1 MKWLDE
7 VQNEKPTLHNILSFE
22 EFMKLFDKSPHNHIR
37 NTAHYFKDMFDYF
50 GKNEEGGFKFFSEE
64 HEDAPPVYGQFKTQN
79 EIYNN
84 IKTFIEEGFNNKFL
98 LLLGPNGSSK
108 SSIVKKIMKAAELYS
123 NSEEG
128 ALYTFSWI
136 FPIDTYTKG
145 SLALGQSQNMENLP
159 SYAKLEDKEI
169 SAIMNSELKDHP
181 LLLIPKKTRRKL
193 IEEAFEGRPN
203 ELYDLKKTYLY
214 NGELSKRNQ
223 MIFDALLYNY
233 QDNFSEVYK
242 HIRVER
248 FYINKRQSTSAVT
261 IEPQM
266 HVDATIQQITMD
278 KRMASL
284 PPSLQSLNLFS
295 LGGEAVMANRGI
307 LEFSDLLKRP
317 IEAFKYLLMTMET
330 KNINL
335 RGVLTELDTFFIG
348 SSNELHFNNF
358 KQNPD
363 YKSFKGRFNI
373 IKVPYLLNYNEEMKI
388 YNEQI
393 KNISPNCSF
402 EPHALESLCLWAVMT
417 RLRAPEAAHYV
428 DKKMGDIA
436 ISLNPLE
443 KTLLY
448 SDKKIPEKF
457 DIETKKT
464 LRRDIDAIYREYGNS
479 IPYEGMFGV
488 SPRELKKILYKLAE
502 RNSGVTFI
510 EVLDM
515 LKHLITK
522 KAAYDFLN
530 IQPIGDYHDPS
541 IFISYIEE
549 HCLNVF
555 DAELRDSLG
564 LIDNRSYEEY
574 IARYVLNVMSL
585 LKNEKIKNPIT
596 GKFEEG
602 DQYFINEFEKNIKFK
617 DSADQFRSDILS
629 KLGAYSLDNPG
640 KEIVYVEVFD
650 DLAKMLKESFRTDQ
664 RHIID
669 QVSENL
675 VFYFDDKS
683 NKKNELV
690 EKVISNLSEKYGYS
704 QRGALEL
711 TQFLISKRYSN

>member
-22 EFMKLFDKSPHNHIR
+22 EFMKLFEKSPHNHIR
-37 NTAHYFKDMFDYF
+37 NTAHYFKDMFDHF
-50 GKNEEGGFKFFSEE
+50 GRNEEGGFKFFSEE
-64 HEDAPPVYGQFKTQN
+64 HEDAPPVYGQFKTQT

-84 IKTFIEEGFNNKFL
+84 IKTFVEEGFNNKFL

-123 NSEEG
+123 SSEEG

-193 IEEAFEGRPN
+193 IEEAFEGRPD

-278 KRMASL
+278 KRLASL

-388 YNEQI
+388 YHEQI
-393 KNISPNCSF
+393 KNISPNCVF
-402 EPHALESLCLWAVMT
+402 EPHALEALCLWAVMT
-417 RLRAPEAAHYV
+417 RLRAPEAAHYP

-464 LRRDIDAIYREYGNS
+464 LRRDIDAIYREYANT

-530 IQPIGDYHDPS
+530 IQPIGDFHDPS

-549 HCLNVF
+549 HSLNVF
-555 DAELRDSLG
+555 DAELRESLG

-574 IARYVLNVMSL
+574 IERYVMNVMAII
-585 LKNEKIKNPIT
+585 KNEKIKNPIT

-602 DQYFINEFEKNIKFK
+602 DQYFVTEFEKNIKFK

-650 DLAKMLKESFRTDQ
+650 DLAKMLKESFRKDQ

-675 VFYFDDKS
+675 VFYFDEKS

-690 EKVISNLSEKYGYS
+690 DKVISNLSEKYGYS

>member
-1 MKWLDE
+1 MKWLEE
-7 VQNEKPTLHNILSFE
+7 VQNEQPTLHNILTFE
-22 EFMKLFDKSPHNHIR
+22 EFMDLFEGSPHYHAR
-37 NTAHYFKDMFDYF
+37 NTAQYFKDMFDHF
-50 GKNEEGGFKFFSEE
+50 GRNEEGGFNFFSEE
-64 HEDAPPVYGQFKTQN
+64 HDDAPPVYGQFKTQS

-84 IKTFIEEGFNNKFL
+84 IKNFIEEGFNNKFL

-108 SSIVKKIMKAAELYS
+108 SSIIKKIMKAAELYS
-123 NSEEG
+123 GSESG

-145 SLALGQSQNMENLP
+145 SLALGQSKSSELLP

-181 LLLIPKKTRRKL
+181 LLLIPRKSRRKL
-193 IEEAFEGRPN
+193 INKLFAEKPT

-233 QDNFSEVYK
+233 QDDFSEVYK

-248 FYINKRQSTSAVT
+248 FYINKRQSTAAVT

-266 HVDATIQQITMD
+266 HVDATIQQIAID
-278 KRMASL
+278 KRLTSL

-295 LGGEAVMANRGI
+295 LGGEAVMANRGV

-317 IEAFKYLLMTMET
+317 VEAFKYLLMTMET

-335 RGVLTELDTFFIG
+335 RGILTELDTFFIG
-348 SSNELHFNNF
+348 SSNELHFSNF

-373 IKVPYLLNYNEEMKI
+373 IKVPYLLNYNEEVKI
-388 YNEQI
+388 YKEQI
-393 KNISPNCSF
+393 KNLAPTCTF
-402 EPHALESLCLWAVMT
+402 EPHALEALCLWAVMT
-417 RLRAPEAAHYV
+417 RLRAPEAIHYT
-428 DKKMGDIA
+428 DKKMADIA
-436 ISLNPLE
+436 LSLNPLE

-448 SDKKIPEKF
+448 SNKQIPEKF

-464 LRRDIDAIYREYGNS
+464 LKRDIDAIYREYSNT
-479 IPYEGMFGV
+479 IPYEGMFGA
-488 SPRELKKILYKLAE
+488 SPRELKKVLYKLAE
-502 RNSGVTFI
+502 QNSGVTFI
-510 EVLDM
+510 EILDL
-515 LKHLITK
+515 LKHLINK

-549 HCLNVF
+549 HSLNVF
-555 DAELRDSLG
+555 DSELRDSLG
-564 LIDNRSYEEY
+564 LVDNRSYEEY
-574 IARYVLNVMSL
+574 LERYVHNVMAMI
-585 LKNEKIKNPIT
+585 KNEKIKNPIT
-596 GKFEEG
+596 GKYEES
-602 DQYFINEFEKNIKFK
+602 DHYFIIEFEKNINFS
-617 DSADQFRSDILS
+617 DSPDKFRSDVLS

-640 KEIVYVEVFD
+640 KEIVYTEVFD
-650 DLAKMLKESFRTDQ
+650 SLAKMLKESFRKDQ
-664 RHIID
+664 RHIIS

-675 VFYFDDKS
+675 VFYFDEKS
-683 NKKNELV
+683 NKKSELV
-690 EKVISNLSEKYGYS
+690 DKVITNLSEKYGYS
-704 QRGALEL
+704 KRGALEL
-711 TQFLISKRYSN
+711 TQYLISKRYNV

>member
-1 MKWLDE
+1 
-7 VQNEKPTLHNILSFE
+7 
-22 EFMKLFDKSPHNHIR
+22 
-37 NTAHYFKDMFDYF
+37 
-50 GKNEEGGFKFFSEE
+50 
-64 HEDAPPVYGQFKTQN
+64 
-79 EIYNN
+79 
-84 IKTFIEEGFNNKFL
+84 
-98 LLLGPNGSSK
+98 
-108 SSIVKKIMKAAELYS
+108 
-123 NSEEG
+123 
-128 ALYTFSWI
+128 
-136 FPIDTYTKG
+136 
-145 SLALGQSQNMENLP
+145 
-159 SYAKLEDKEI
+159 
-169 SAIMNSELKDHP
+169 
-181 LLLIPKKTRRKL
+181 
-193 IEEAFEGRPN
+193 
-203 ELYDLKKTYLY
+203 
-214 NGELSKRNQ
+214 
-223 MIFDALLYNY
+223 
-233 QDNFSEVYK
+233 
-242 HIRVER
+242 
-248 FYINKRQSTSAVT
+248 
-261 IEPQM
+261 
-266 HVDATIQQITMD
+266 
-278 KRMASL
+278 
-284 PPSLQSLNLFS
+284 
-295 LGGEAVMANRGI
+295 
-307 LEFSDLLKRP
+307 
-317 IEAFKYLLMTMET
+317 
-330 KNINL
+330 
-335 RGVLTELDTFFIG
+335 
-348 SSNELHFNNF
+348 
-358 KQNPD
+358 
-363 YKSFKGRFNI
+363 
-373 IKVPYLLNYNEEMKI
+373 
-388 YNEQI
+388 
-393 KNISPNCSF
+393 
-402 EPHALESLCLWAVMT
+402 
-417 RLRAPEAAHYV
+417 
-428 DKKMGDIA
+428 
-436 ISLNPLE
+436 
-443 KTLLY
+443 
-448 SDKKIPEKF
+448 
-457 DIETKKT
+457 
-464 LRRDIDAIYREYGNS
+464 
-479 IPYEGMFGV
+479 MFGV

-574 IARYVLNVMSL
+574 IARYVLTVMSL

-602 DQYFINEFEKNIKFK
+602 DQYFITEFEKNIKFK

-640 KEIVYVEVFD
+640 KEIIYVEVFD